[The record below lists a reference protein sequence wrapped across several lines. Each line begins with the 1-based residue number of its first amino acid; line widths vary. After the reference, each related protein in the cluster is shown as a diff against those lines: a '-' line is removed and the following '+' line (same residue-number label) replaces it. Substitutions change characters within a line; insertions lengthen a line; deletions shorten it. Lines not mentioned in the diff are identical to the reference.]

1 MDKKF
6 KIILWVLIVLLV
18 VLLITM
24 LIIINRDNAKKD
36 YSIIYLDTGEIYI
49 GVLKRFPST
58 QLTDV
63 YTLQSDQNGQ
73 LAVVPMSSTIWAP
86 TTPLRLN
93 PDRIVFSAKISEN
106 SQVYQIITNPTSQSQ
121 TTGQTQMPDQ
131 ISPAP
136 SITEES
142 LNEQFIEP

>member
-6 KIILWVLIVLLV
+6 KVVLWVLIALLV
-18 VLLITM
+18 ILLIVV
-24 LIIINRDNAKKD
+24 LIMINKDNTKKY

-49 GVLKRFPST
+49 GVLKRFPFT

-63 YTLQSDQNGQ
+63 YTLQSDQTGQ

-86 TTPLRLN
+86 ITPLRLN
-93 PDRIVFSAKISEN
+93 PDRIVFSAKISQN

-121 TTGQTQMPDQ
+121 TTGQEQT
-131 ISPAP
+131 SPVP
-136 SITEES
+136 SITP
-142 LNEQFIEP
+142 NEQ

>member
-6 KIILWVLIVLLV
+6 KVVLWVLIALLV
-18 VLLITM
+18 ILLIVV
-24 LIIINRDNAKKD
+24 LIMINKDNTKKD

-49 GVLKRFPST
+49 GVLKRFPFT

-63 YTLQSDQNGQ
+63 YTLQSDQTGQ

-86 TTPLRLN
+86 ITPLRLN
-93 PDRIVFSAKISEN
+93 PDRIVFSAKISQN

-121 TTGQTQMPDQ
+121 TTGQIQNQEQ
-131 ISPAP
+131 ISPVP
-136 SITEES
+136 SITP
-142 LNEQFIEP
+142 NEQ

>member
-6 KIILWVLIVLLV
+6 KVVLWVLIALLV
-18 VLLITM
+18 ILLIVV
-24 LIIINRDNAKKD
+24 LIMINKDNTKKD

-49 GVLKRFPST
+49 GVLKRFPFT

-63 YTLQSDQNGQ
+63 YTLQSDQTGQ

-86 TTPLRLN
+86 ITPLRLN
-93 PDRIVFSAKISEN
+93 PDRIVFSAKISQN

-121 TTGQTQMPDQ
+121 TTGQTQTSPVPS
-131 ISPAP
+131 ISP
-136 SITEES
+136 
-142 LNEQFIEP
+142 NEQ

>member
-6 KIILWVLIVLLV
+6 KVVLWVLIALLV
-18 VLLITM
+18 ILLIVV
-24 LIIINRDNAKKD
+24 LIMINKDNTKKD

-49 GVLKRFPST
+49 GVLKRFPFT

-63 YTLQSDQNGQ
+63 YTLQSDQTGQ

-93 PDRIVFSAKISEN
+93 PDRIVFSAKISQN

-121 TTGQTQMPDQ
+121 TTGQIQNQEQ
-131 ISPAP
+131 ISPVP
-136 SITEES
+136 SITP
-142 LNEQFIEP
+142 NEQ

>member
-6 KIILWVLIVLLV
+6 KVVLWVLIALLV
-18 VLLITM
+18 ILLIVV
-24 LIIINRDNAKKD
+24 LIMINKDNTKKD

-49 GVLKRFPST
+49 GVLKRFPFT

-63 YTLQSDQNGQ
+63 YTLQSDQTGQ

-86 TTPLRLN
+86 ITPLRLN
-93 PDRIVFSAKISEN
+93 PDRIVFSAKISQN

-121 TTGQTQMPDQ
+121 TTGQEQT
-131 ISPAP
+131 SPAP
-136 SITEES
+136 SITP
-142 LNEQFIEP
+142 NEQ